1 MQLFKQFRERRINEL
16 IERVNKKNLVKR
28 YTMLLSG
35 CLISAFTF
43 NLFLLR
49 YNIVCFGVSG
59 ISIVFSTF
67 GINPSAFI
75 MVVNLILLIISY
87 FTLGVNDTKKQ
98 IVGSLL
104 YPLFINLTEKITN
117 MIDLGDLELIVIAV
131 LGGVLSGVGSG
142 LIYKSGY
149 GTGGTDIVGNMVV
162 KYSKITMGTAM
173 MFIDISIVALGKLVF
188 PWKTVMYA
196 IVVAY
201 LLSMFTDKILLGISN
216 SKAFYIVAPKS
227 KDDLVRD
234 FLTSLDGVGSTI
246 IEAHGG
252 YSNDK
257 QTLILAVAPTRM
269 YYLIKEGLNEIDKSI
284 FYLVC
289 DSYEV
294 SSKDDIYEWVRYK
307 FIYWQIKEKA
317 F

>member
-1 MQLFKQFRERRINEL
+1 MLLFRKFREKRIQE
-16 IERVNKKNLVKR
+16 IIDRVNKKNLFKR
-28 YTMLLSG
+28 YSMLLTG
-35 CLISAFTF
+35 CLLLAFTF
-43 NLFLLR
+43 NLFFLR

-59 ISIVFSTF
+59 VSIVLAEFGIPPSTF
-67 GINPSAFI
+67 I
-75 MVVNLILLIISY
+75 MIANIILLIISY
-87 FTLGVNDTKKQ
+87 FFLGVNDTKNQ
-98 IVGSLL
+98 IVGSLI
-104 YPLFINLTEKITN
+104 YPIFVSLTLKITN
-117 MIDLGDLELIVIAV
+117 LIDLGNLEMVVIAV
-131 LGGVLSGVGSG
+131 IGGVLAGVGSG

-149 GTGGTDIVGNMVV
+149 GTGGTDIVGNMIV
-162 KYSKITMGTAM
+162 KYSKISMGTAM
-173 MFIDISIVALGKLVF
+173 MFIDIAIIALGKIVF
-188 PWKTVMYA
+188 PWKTIMYA

-201 LLSMFTDKILLGISN
+201 LLSIFTDKILLGISN
-216 SKAFYIVAPKS
+216 SKAFYIVVNKN

-269 YYLIKEGLNEIDKSI
+269 YFLIKEGLREIDENI

-294 SSKDDIYEWVRYK
+294 ISRSTYYE
-307 FIYWQIKEKA
+307 
-317 F
+317 